1 MSRPMPETCCCC
13 SHGHLSNL
21 GELGQL
27 GKRDMCTFSLFWPP
41 TLRSQLKRLSSCPF
55 GWVKRDLGGHLG
67 LESIEGLEAQGS
79 HEGFPGYGGNGRH
92 DRL

>member
-1 MSRPMPETCCCC
+1 
-13 SHGHLSNL
+13 
-21 GELGQL
+21 
-27 GKRDMCTFSLFWPP
+27 MCIFSLFWPP

-79 HEGFPGYGGNGRH
+79 YEGFPGYGGHDRH
-92 DRL
+92 DHL